1 LRKIIDEQMKI
12 GEVDI
17 SNIKFD
23 LKSRDEIPKLLMGL
37 QSVYSNKEIRSKVF
51 KELKNTIPKKISKTT
66 GRPGMEL
73 WKILVLGTLRLNCNW
88 DFDKLKEMAD
98 NHATLREMLGHVKW
112 IDTKEYPLQTLKDNI
127 SLFTPEIL
135 DKINEIVVDYGHSLK
150 KKVEELKGR
159 CDSFVVESNV
169 HYPTDTNLLFDAVR
183 KSVFLTADIFKKQK
197 INTWRQSKSLIQKL
211 KNNLRQFQKMKHSN
225 SKDETT
231 KQKRKDE
238 IKAVCKN
245 YTNQAE
251 TLLKRV
257 LGDIK
262 KIREKATD
270 IKLESALAD
279 IIKFTDYGERL
290 VGLII
295 RRVISEE
302 KIPHEEKFFS
312 IFEEY
317 TEWISKGKAGVPQE
331 LGLKVCIIED
341 QFGFILNHRIM
352 QNEVDSDITVSFT
365 EETRKLFPKLKS
377 CSYDKGFWKPKNR
390 EFLNEII
397 DTVIL
402 PKKGKL
408 SQKDKDIEF
417 SDEFKCAR
425 KKHSAVE
432 SGINALEN
440 HGLDRCPDKGIKAF
454 RRYISLAVLAR
465 NLQILGDMIQE
476 KEAEKKK
483 RSEKMK
489 QVKRKQ
495 VA

>member
-1 LRKIIDEQMKI
+1 MRKIIDDQMKI

-37 QSVYSNKEIRSKVF
+37 QSAYCNKEIRSKVF
-51 KELKNTIPKKISKTT
+51 KELANTIPQKTSKTT

-73 WKILVLGTLRLNCNW
+73 WKILVFGTLRLNCNW

-98 NHATLREMLGHVKW
+98 NHATLREMLGHVRW
-112 IDTKEYPLQTLKDNI
+112 FDTKEYPLQTLKDNI
-127 SLFTPEIL
+127 SLFTPEVL
-135 DKINEIVVDYGHSLK
+135 EKINKIVVDYGHSLK

-183 KSVFLTADIFKKQK
+183 KSVFLTADIFRKQK
-197 INTWRQSKSLIQKL
+197 ISTWRQSKSMIQKL
-211 KNNLRQFQKMKHSN
+211 KNNLRKFQKMKHSN
-225 SKDETT
+225 SKDEII
-231 KQKRKDE
+231 KQKRKDK
-238 IKAVCKN
+238 IKSVCKN

-251 TLLKRV
+251 ALLKRV
-257 LGDIK
+257 LGDIE
-262 KIREKATD
+262 KIREKGTD
-270 IKLESALAD
+270 IKLELALAD

-290 VGLII
+290 VDLII
-295 RRVISEE
+295 RRVVSEE
-302 KIPHEEKFFS
+302 TIPHEEKFFS
-312 IFEEY
+312 LFEEY

-365 EETRKLFPKLKS
+365 EETKKLFPKLRS
-377 CSYDKGFWKPKNR
+377 CSYDKGFWKPENR
-390 EFLNEII
+390 DFLNTII
-397 DTVIL
+397 DAVIL

-417 SDEFKCAR
+417 SDEFKSAR

-454 RRYISLAVLAR
+454 RRYISLAILAR
-465 NLQILGDMIQE
+465 NLQILGDIIQK
-476 KEAEKKK
+476 KEVEKKK
-483 RSEKMK
+483 RFEKMK
-489 QVKRKQ
+489 QIKKRL